1 MKDRKAKISKSNSEL
16 FGKIFGEEMKS
27 PNVDEKEDNIF
38 KMQREQL
45 PLGYRISET
54 VFNYM
59 VVFFTNIVPFGII
72 INSSISFFNNE
83 NKFKAFFK
91 DIFPKVFILMIICL
105 LVLLGI
111 RFLQAVVNSIL
122 LIYYS
127 KVNKKNLEKMKKT
140 KQMIK
145 EALDKKDKEEKE
157 KEQIELKNQADKMAA
172 EIEKRN
178 EERRILTDISK
189 EISDFYLETQNDKI
203 REQYK
208 YDDSFSTKF
217 KNDISITLFNLFDI
231 RKTMGTIDVHSQTQ
245 MKELENRTRTAVYN
259 LDVALKCLLECKCAE
274 ANKKLNDLLFSSQNI
289 MEK

>member
-1 MKDRKAKISKSNSEL
+1 MKDKKAKISKSNSEL

-27 PNVDEKEDNIF
+27 PNVDEKNDDIF
-38 KMQREQL
+38 KMQRDQL

-72 INSSISFFNNE
+72 VNSSISFFSNE
-83 NKFKAFFK
+83 HKFKMFFK
-91 DIFPKVFILMIICL
+91 DIFPKVFILMIVCL

-127 KVNKKNLEKMKKT
+127 KANKKNLEKIEKT

-157 KEQIELKNQADKMAA
+157 KEQIELKNQADKMSD
-172 EIEKRN
+172 EIKKLN
-178 EERRILTDISK
+178 EERKKIADISK
-189 EISDFYLETQNDKI
+189 IISDFYLETQNETIK
-203 REQYK
+203 QAYK

-217 KNDISITLFNLFDI
+217 KNDITFTLFALYDI
-231 RKTMGTIDVHSQTQ
+231 RKITGSIDFVEHPDHK
-245 MKELENRTRTAVYN
+245 KELENRTRSTVYN
-259 LDVALKCLLECKCAE
+259 LDMSLKCLLECKCVE
-274 ANKKLNDLLFSSQNI
+274 ANKKLSDLLFCP
-289 MEK
+289 